1 MAGLVPA
8 IHDLPRSTK
17 NVDARDK
24 PGHDEHKPTVRAMSM
39 TLPHLTDAESFR
51 AFRSASSQWLPV
63 ALDIARGHGLDV
75 GSPHVFPTGTN
86 LVIGLGDR
94 LILKIF
100 PPLLRAQF
108 VSERASLMQLA
119 SRLHVPIP
127 GIVAEGERDGW
138 PYLVITRLAGAL
150 GSEVWP
156 SLPEDQKERVLRQIG
171 ETIAA
176 VQRVPLGELAQIE
189 PRWDAFMRAQMQGCK
204 ARHTR
209 LGLAPK
215 FLAGLDDLLRDAARL
230 IPMDAPPVILI
241 GEYIP
246 ENFLLACDDGEW
258 SLKGLFDFGD
268 VLAGWRDYD
277 LLGPSAFMAAG
288 RPGRVRS
295 LLEGFGY
302 PRPDDAL
309 KRRLMALMLLH
320 RASDLNSHICIE
332 GWQERAADLVELQE
346 LIWPG

>member
-1 MAGLVPA
+1 
-8 IHDLPRSTK
+8 
-17 NVDARDK
+17 
-24 PGHDEHKPTVRAMSM
+24 MSM
-39 TLPHLTDAESFR
+39 SLPHFIDAESFR
-51 AFRSASSQWLPV
+51 AFRADPSRWLPI
-63 ALDIARGHGLDV
+63 AIDIARSHDLDV
-75 GSPHVFPTGTN
+75 SAPHVFATGTN
-86 LVIGLGDR
+86 LVVGLGDR

-108 VSERASLMQLA
+108 VSERGSLTQLA
-119 SRLHVPIP
+119 GRLHLPIP
-127 GIVAEGERDGW
+127 EIVAEGERDGW
-138 PYLVITRLAGAL
+138 PYLVITRLAGTL

-156 SLPEDQKERVLRQIG
+156 HLAEAQKERVLRQIG

-176 VQRVPLGELAQIE
+176 VQRAPLGPLAQIE
-189 PRWDAFMRAQMQGCK
+189 PRWGDFMRAQMQACR

-215 FLAGLDDLLRDAARL
+215 FLAGLDDILRDAAAL
-230 IPMDAPPVILI
+230 IPMDAPVILI

-246 ENFLLACDDGEW
+246 ENFLLACHGDQW
-258 SLKGLFDFGD
+258 SLAGLFDFGD

-288 RPGRVRS
+288 RPGRVRN

-302 PRPDDAL
+302 AKPDYAL

-332 GWQERAADLVELQE
+332 GWQDKAGDLVELQD

>member
-1 MAGLVPA
+1 MTDVPSTE
-8 IHDLPRSTK
+8 LP
-17 NVDARDK
+17 AF
-24 PGHDEHKPTVRAMSM
+24 
-39 TLPHLTDAESFR
+39 TDAESFR
-51 AFRSASSQWLPV
+51 AWRSDPPRWLPV
-63 ALDIARGHGLDV
+63 AIDIARSHGIE
-75 GSPHVFPTGTN
+75 GCAEVFSTGTN
-86 LVIGLGDR
+86 LVVGLGER

-108 VSERASLMQLA
+108 VSERGSLTQLKG
-119 SRLHVPIP
+119 RLHLPIP
-127 GIVAEGERDGW
+127 EIVAEGVRDGW
-138 PYLVITRLAGAL
+138 PYLVITRLDGTL

-156 SLPEDQKERVLRQIG
+156 SLPEGQKERVLRQIG
-171 ETIAA
+171 ESIAA
-176 VQRVPLGELAQIE
+176 VQRAPLGPLAEIE
-189 PRWDAFMRAQMQGCK
+189 PRWDDFMRRQMQGCR
-204 ARHTR
+204 ARHER

-215 FLAGLDDLLRDAARL
+215 FLAGLDDLLRDAAAL

-246 ENFLLACDDGEW
+246 ENFLLARHDHQW
-258 SLKGLFDFGD
+258 SLAGLFDFGD

-302 PRPDDAL
+302 TKLDFAF

-320 RASDLNSHICIE
+320 RASDLNSHVCIE
-332 GWQERAADLVELQE
+332 GWQAKANDLVELQE

>member
-1 MAGLVPA
+1 MR
-8 IHDLPRSTK
+8 LP
-17 NVDARDK
+17 D
-24 PGHDEHKPTVRAMSM
+24 
-39 TLPHLTDAESFR
+39 LTDAESFR
-51 AFRSASSQWLPV
+51 AFRSDAARWLPV
-63 ALDIARGHGLDV
+63 ALDIARSHGLDA
-75 GSPHVFPTGTN
+75 SAPHVFPTGTN
-86 LVIGLGDR
+86 LVVGLGDG

-108 VSERASLMQLA
+108 VSERASLAQLKG
-119 SRLHVPIP
+119 RLDLPIP
-127 GIVAEGERDGW
+127 EIVAEGVRDGW
-138 PYLVITRLAGAL
+138 RYLIMTRLAGTL

-156 SLPEDQKERVLRQIG
+156 QLPEDQKERLLRQIG
-171 ETIAA
+171 ETIAS
-176 VQRVPLGELAQIE
+176 VQRAPLGALAHIE
-189 PRWDAFMRAQMQGCK
+189 PRWDEFMRAQMQGCE

-215 FLAGLDDLLRDAARL
+215 FLRGLDDLLRDAAEL

-246 ENFLLACDDGEW
+246 ENFLLACDDGQW
-258 SLKGLFDFGD
+258 SLAGLFDFGD

-288 RPGRVRS
+288 RPGRVKS

-302 PRPDDAL
+302 EKLDFVL

-320 RASDLNSHICIE
+320 RASDLNAHICVE
-332 GWQERAADLVELQE
+332 GWQERAKDLVELQE
-346 LIWPG
+346 LIWAG

>member
-1 MAGLVPA
+1 MTSASALPA
-8 IHDLPRSTK
+8 IA
-17 NVDARDK
+17 DAK
-24 PGHDEHKPTVRAMSM
+24 
-39 TLPHLTDAESFR
+39 SFR
-51 AFRSASSQWLPV
+51 AFRGDPPRWLPI
-63 ALDIARGHGLDV
+63 AIDIARSHGLDI
-75 GSPHVFPTGTN
+75 SAPHVFATGTN
-86 LVIGLGDR
+86 LVVGFGDK

-100 PPLLRAQF
+100 PPLSRAQF
-108 VSERASLMQLA
+108 VSERGSLTQLA
-119 SRLHVPIP
+119 GRLQLPIP
-127 GIVAEGERDGW
+127 EIVAEGERDGW
-138 PYLVITRLAGAL
+138 PYLVITRLAGTL

-156 SLPEDQKERVLRQIG
+156 QLAEDQKQRLLRQIG
-171 ETIAA
+171 ETVAA
-176 VQRVPLGELAQIE
+176 VQAAPLGPLAQIE
-189 PRWDAFMRAQMQGCK
+189 PRWDAFMRAQMQACR

-215 FLAGLDDLLRDAARL
+215 FLAGLDDLLRDAAEL
-230 IPMDAPPVILI
+230 IPMDAPPVILV

-246 ENFLLACDDGEW
+246 QNFLLACDDGQW
-258 SLKGLFDFGD
+258 SLAGLFDFGD

-302 PRPDDAL
+302 AKPDFAL

-332 GWQERAADLVELQE
+332 GWQENANDLVELQE
-346 LIWPG
+346 LIWAE

>member
-1 MAGLVPA
+1 M
-8 IHDLPRSTK
+8 
-17 NVDARDK
+17 
-24 PGHDEHKPTVRAMSM
+24 MSM
-39 TLPHLTDAESFR
+39 SLPQFVDAESFR
-51 AFRSASSQWLPV
+51 AFRYDPPRWLPTP
-63 ALDIARGHGLDV
+63 LDIARSHALDV
-75 GSPHVFPTGTN
+75 SAPHVFATGTN
-86 LVIGLGDR
+86 LVVGLGDH

-108 VSERASLMQLA
+108 VSERGSLTQLKG
-119 SRLHVPIP
+119 RLHLPIP
-127 GIVAEGERDGW
+127 EIVAEGERDSW
-138 PYLVITRLAGAL
+138 PYLVITRLAGTL

-156 SLPEDQKERVLRQIG
+156 QLAEDQKERVLRQIG

-176 VQRVPLGELAQIE
+176 VQRAPLGPLAQIE
-189 PRWDAFMRAQMQGCK
+189 PRWGDFMRAQMQACR

-215 FLAGLDDLLRDAARL
+215 FLAGLDDLLRDAAAL
-230 IPMDAPPVILI
+230 IPMDAPVILI

-246 ENFLLACDDGEW
+246 ENFLLACHGDQW
-258 SLKGLFDFGD
+258 SLAGLFDFGD

-302 PRPDDAL
+302 AKLDFAL

-320 RASDLNSHICIE
+320 RASDLNSHICID
-332 GWQERAADLVELQE
+332 GWQEQADDLVELQD

>member
-1 MAGLVPA
+1 MTDVP
-8 IHDLPRSTK
+8 SQ
-17 NVDARDK
+17 
-24 PGHDEHKPTVRAMSM
+24 
-39 TLPHLTDAESFR
+39 TLPAFSDAESFR
-51 AFRSASSQWLPV
+51 AFRSDPPRWLPI
-63 ALDIARGHGLDV
+63 ALDIARGHGLDI
-75 GSPHVFPTGTN
+75 SAPHVFATGTN
-86 LVIGLGDR
+86 LVVGLSDR

-100 PPLLRAQF
+100 PPHLRAQF
-108 VSERASLMQLA
+108 VSERGSLTQLA
-119 SRLHVPIP
+119 GRLHLPIP
-127 GIVAEGERDGW
+127 EIVAEGMRDGW
-138 PYLVITRLAGAL
+138 PYLVITRLAGTL
-150 GSEVWP
+150 GSEAWP
-156 SLPEDQKERVLRQIG
+156 RLPEHQKERLLRQIG

-176 VQRVPLGELAQIE
+176 VQRAPLGPLAQIE
-189 PRWDAFMRAQMQGCK
+189 PRWGDFMRGQMQGCRN
-204 ARHTR
+204 RHTR

-215 FLAGLDDLLRDAARL
+215 FLVGLDDLLRDAAEL

-246 ENFLLACDDGEW
+246 ENFLLACDDDQW
-258 SLKGLFDFGD
+258 SLAGLFDFGD

-302 PRPDDAL
+302 AKPDFAL

-332 GWQERAADLVELQE
+332 GWQDKAGDLVELQE
-346 LIWPG
+346 LIWAG